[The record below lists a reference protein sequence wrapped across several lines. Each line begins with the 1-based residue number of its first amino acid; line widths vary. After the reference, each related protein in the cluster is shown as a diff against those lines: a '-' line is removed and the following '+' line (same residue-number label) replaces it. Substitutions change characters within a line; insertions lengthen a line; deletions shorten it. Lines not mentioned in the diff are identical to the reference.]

1 MLKSNGLREFTEST
15 RDSFSWQEACFNPKV
30 GILVWTPLLCS
41 IAMADFRPRDSL
53 GTVEKEIVA
62 RQIMVRDGQI
72 GLEDVKRVLRRSWWI
87 LLLTIV
93 GCGTIAMLLA
103 VVLPKK
109 YTSQTLILVQQ
120 PTVPSDIVKPVVT
133 EDLNHRLASM
143 QEQILSRT
151 RLEPIIEKFGLYPE
165 LRGKV
170 HTEDLVEQLRT
181 SIAITPLVSM
191 PGTQNQSLPGF
202 YVSVTFNNP
211 QLGQQICTEI
221 TSMFMEQNARALE
234 QQAAQTTSFLSQQL
248 VEAKAKLDAQDGK
261 LAQFKRQYLG
271 SLPEEEQ
278 TNLSLLMG
286 MNSQLEANTQA
297 LSRAQQDK
305 AFNESLLNQQQA
317 NLEASQAMPGRNPET
332 LEQQLSALQD
342 QLTVLETRYTP
353 EHPDIIKLKTSI
365 EQMRK
370 RLAEEPKANPSG
382 SGNAPTP
389 RSEPPQMQQLRAK
402 QRQDE
407 QNIAD
412 LTKRQIQIQNQIGV
426 LQARVQASPVV
437 EQQFKEITRNHQS
450 ALDFY
455 NELLK
460 KSNNSEMAKDLQHQ
474 QEGEQFR
481 VLDPPSLPDK
491 PSFPKKPL
499 FLGGGAGAG
508 LALGLGIL
516 FLLAVSDKS
525 LHTERDV
532 ETYLKLP
539 VLALV
544 PLLDVAGQGKLDRSK
559 NRPSLGAL
567 GHVPDRFRMSPSLK
581 EDHES
586 NT

>member
-1 MLKSNGLREFTEST
+1 
-15 RDSFSWQEACFNPKV
+15 
-30 GILVWTPLLCS
+30 
-41 IAMADFRPRDSL
+41 
-53 GTVEKEIVA
+53 
-62 RQIMVRDGQI
+62 MVRNGEI
-72 GLEDVKRVLRRSWWI
+72 AAEDAKRVFRRYWWI
-87 LLLTIV
+87 LAITVV
-93 GCGTIAMLLA
+93 GCGTIALLLA
-103 VVLPKK
+103 MVLPKK
-109 YTSQTLILVQQ
+109 YISQTLILVQQ
-120 PTVPSDIVKPVVT
+120 PTIPSDIVKPVVT

-151 RLEPIIEKFGLYPE
+151 RLEPVIEKFGLYPE

-170 HTEDLVEQLRT
+170 HIEDLVERLRT
-181 SIAITPLVSM
+181 SIVVTPLVSM

-202 YVSVTFNNP
+202 YVNVTFDNP

-221 TSMFMEQNARALE
+221 TSMFMEQNAHALE
-234 QQAAQTTSFLSQQL
+234 QQAARTTSFLSQQL
-248 VEAKAKLDAQDGK
+248 DEAKAKLDAQDAK

-278 TNLSLLMG
+278 TNLSILTG
-286 MNSQLEANTQA
+286 MNTQLEANTQA

-305 AFNESLLNQQQA
+305 AFNESVLGQQEA
-317 NLEASQAMPGRNPET
+317 NWKASQTGQNPET
-332 LEQQLSALQD
+332 AEQQLGALQD
-342 QLTVLETRYTP
+342 QLSSLQARYTSD
-353 EHPDIIKLKTSI
+353 HPDVIRLNSQIEELKK
-365 EQMRK
+365 QMS
-370 RLAEEPKANPSG
+370 EEPKANPSG
-382 SGNAPTP
+382 SGNAQTP

-402 QRQDE
+402 LHQDE
-407 QNIAD
+407 LNIAD
-412 LTKRQIQIQNQIGV
+412 LTKRQTQIQNEIGV

-437 EQQFKEITRNHQS
+437 EQQFKEMTRSYQS

-460 KSNNSEMAKDLQHQ
+460 KRNNSAMATDLQHQ

-508 LALGLGIL
+508 FALGLGIL

-559 NRPSLGAL
+559 NQPSLGGL
-567 GHVPDRFRMSPSLK
+567 GTRA
-581 EDHES
+581 
-586 NT
+586 